1 MKKRPVVFSLV
12 REQSIFMTTI
22 MAVLTFLA
30 TVALV
35 IALAIGTGAIRWNN
49 QWDLYATVQVS
60 DSTKIDSVEKIL
72 KENKSKLESV
82 RKISESEMIELMKSW
97 VDDESALKNY
107 LPTMWEIK
115 FKNDSDLKSVQQ
127 QIDKNGQFLTHAS
140 ALKNPI
146 STGWR
151 LVAVC
156 SLMLIIMISAIG
168 TCILYIAQNTA
179 MLHRREL
186 EILNQIGANDS
197 FVSRQMQ
204 IIVGK
209 ISTVAA
215 SIGFVCALPILWL
228 ILSVAR
234 ASRTGLMAMIALNG
248 FDWVLLILL
257 PIAIVIFAI
266 LVTKKTTI
274 HILENQ

>member
-30 TVALV
+30 TVALG

-60 DSTKIDSVEKIL
+60 DSTKINSVEKIL
-72 KENKSKLESV
+72 NENKSKLESV

-115 FKNDSDLKSVQQ
+115 FKTDSDLESIQQ

-156 SLMLIIMISAIG
+156 GLMLIIMISAIG

-248 FDWVLLILL
+248 FDWTLLILL

-266 LVTKKTTI
+266 MVTKKTTI